1 MSRGRH
7 GRATAWVLAI
17 GFTMAGAPRAGA
29 EAPAASAEALP
40 TLREEPPASAEAPR
54 TNAEGPR
61 ATAAVAQK
69 PASPAGAATAAE
81 RGAAEPRRTPAP
93 PVAFARKFDSEPRE
107 AGTLRLGIGFDGPV
121 APPQVEKLADG
132 RIVIDLLGARSALG
146 RYAQSLAH
154 PLARQ
159 VRFGQHDAP
168 TRLRIVVDALPGA
181 SFQITR
187 EAAQLEILLTPPDA
201 RASAGASPAPQETG
215 SERLG
220 APVAGERSA
229 PAPGDPGNATPSA
242 ADKRTAVGAAP
253 TATTPAP
260 HLTPASDRGG
270 RLDGDGRRVSPPEVY
285 ATPASDRGGRLDGDG
300 RRVSPPE
307 VYATPARGLLRPG
320 SSAARTP
327 SGGPPMPAASSHG
340 DGEDVPGNSVS
351 SPRSPAPHAPSEG
364 SERAG
369 ASVSGGARPPL
380 SPTPATIS
388 LHFIDADAVSVVR
401 LVAEAGGFTVRLP
414 PGRMP
419 PLTIAL
425 RGVTP
430 RAALERIGHE
440 LGWTMRPHRGELVF
454 APAEPA
460 ARRTVEPAPA
470 R

>member
-121 APPQVEKLADG
+121 APPRVEKLADG

-270 RLDGDGRRVSPPEVY
+270 RLDGDGRRVRS
-285 ATPASDRGGRLDGDG
+285 
-300 RRVSPPE
+300 PE

-327 SGGPPMPAASSHG
+327 SGGPPMPAVSSHG
-340 DGEDVPGNSVS
+340 GGEDVPGNSVS